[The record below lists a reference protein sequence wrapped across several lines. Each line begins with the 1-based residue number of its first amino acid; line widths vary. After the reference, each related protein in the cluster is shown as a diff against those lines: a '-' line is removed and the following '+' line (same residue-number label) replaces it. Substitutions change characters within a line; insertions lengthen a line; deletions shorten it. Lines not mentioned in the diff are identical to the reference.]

1 MSGKITN
8 YFKRTPSLPRKAD
21 SVHKPNSS
29 NKKMKINDENEMN
42 SLNSPSPKRQRMS
55 SGDLAS
61 PEQKVRA
68 ENNKVR
74 AELLKLSKELAVC
87 HDGIGPTWFKALQ
100 PEFSKPYFRQLSEFV
115 TTERGRATVFPT
127 REEVWSWTT
136 RTPIHDVRVVILG
149 QDPYHG
155 PGQAH
160 GLCFSVKPGVRSPPS
175 LLNMYKELATDIE
188 GFTKPDHGH
197 LTGWADQGVLL
208 LNAVLTVTSAKANS
222 HKDRGW
228 EKLTDAVIKW
238 ISDNCDGVVFLLW
251 GAYAQKKG
259 AYVDKSRHHILHST
273 HPSPLSAHRGF
284 LGCKHFSK
292 CNELLEQA
300 GKVPIDWKRLPR

>member
-1 MSGKITN
+1 MGGGGGGKIKIKYGSFRSKSNTEVSATWGDFYCN
-8 YFKRTPSLPRKAD
+8 KRLP
-21 SVHKPNSS
+21 
-29 NKKMKINDENEMN
+29 
-42 SLNSPSPKRQRMS
+42 
-55 SGDLAS
+55 
-61 PEQKVRA
+61 
-68 ENNKVR
+68 
-74 AELLKLSKELAVC
+74 
-87 HDGIGPTWFKALQ
+87 
-100 PEFSKPYFRQLSEFV
+100 
-115 TTERGRATVFPT
+115 
-127 REEVWSWTT
+127 
-136 RTPIHDVRVVILG
+136 
-149 QDPYHG
+149 
-155 PGQAH
+155 
-160 GLCFSVKPGVRSPPS
+160 
-175 LLNMYKELATDIE
+175 IE